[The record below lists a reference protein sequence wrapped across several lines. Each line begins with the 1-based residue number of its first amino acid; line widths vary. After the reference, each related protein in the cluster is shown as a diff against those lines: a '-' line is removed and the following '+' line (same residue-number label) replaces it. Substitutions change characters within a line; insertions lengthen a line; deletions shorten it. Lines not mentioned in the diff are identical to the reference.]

1 MSRKGCKVVSWAS
14 YKMKKKTEKYPVLVK
29 IRHPMN
35 LFLSLSTPGFGFR
48 IAY

>member
-14 YKMKKKTEKYPVLVK
+14 YKMKKKPEKYPVLVK
-29 IRHPMN
+29 ICHAID
-35 LFLSLSTPGFGFR
+35 LFLSLSTPGFGFM